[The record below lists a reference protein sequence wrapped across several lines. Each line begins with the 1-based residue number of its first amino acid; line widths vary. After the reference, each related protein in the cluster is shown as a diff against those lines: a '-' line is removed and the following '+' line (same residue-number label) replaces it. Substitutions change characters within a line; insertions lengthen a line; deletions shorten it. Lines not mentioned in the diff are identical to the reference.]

1 MNENEEFLVENVIRR
16 DVPPPTE
23 KCIAEIKEELKFKNF
38 VCGGGRVGYCRR
50 YKCEE
55 HLYDAILRACGPFE
69 SGKEK

>member
-23 KCIAEIKEELKFKNF
+23 KCIAEIKEVREHAG
-38 VCGGGRVGYCRR
+38 VCACAHIRGCDSS
-50 YKCEE
+50 KCEE
-55 HLYDAILRACGPFE
+55 RLHYGILRACGPFE